1 MSNKKYVGITNKL
14 PFEPLSPKYKKLAIS
29 KMIEQNT
36 NKNGNII
43 LFVESFFSFLD
54 SSILSPLKNV
64 KIYL

>member
-43 LFVESFFSFLD
+43 LFVESFFS
-54 SSILSPLKNV
+54 
-64 KIYL
+64 